1 MRIITDTLT
10 ARHER
15 EARQHERR
23 QRLPAVQRVHLL
35 RCRSGAPSL
44 PVACEDVSWMDAR
57 CNTFG
62 MAFTLEVEW
71 NWSIG
76 DLMLYTSRMARVRP
90 NTASAKELAEMKQD
104 HVRGGHDEVW
114 PAALKPHR
122 SSSSRTI
129 RRRKQSK
136 LFDGKREYFNAVE
149 H

>member
-1 MRIITDTLT
+1 
-10 ARHER
+10 
-15 EARQHERR
+15 
-23 QRLPAVQRVHLL
+23 
-35 RCRSGAPSL
+35 
-44 PVACEDVSWMDAR
+44 MDAR

-114 PAALKPHR
+114 PAGPETTSQQFFSDNSAAK
-122 SSSSRTI
+122 TV
-129 RRRKQSK
+129 
-136 LFDGKREYFNAVE
+136 EAVRW
-149 H
+149 

>member
-23 QRLPAVQRVHLL
+23 QRLPPVQRVHLL
-35 RCRSGAPSL
+35 RCRPGAPSL

-90 NTASAKELAEMKQD
+90 NMASAKELAEMKQD

-136 LFDGKREYFNAVE
+136 LCDGKNENASMQ
-149 H
+149 

>member
-44 PVACEDVSWMDAR
+44 PAACEDVSWMGAQ

-62 MAFTLEVEW
+62 MAFTLGAKWKHQGV
-71 NWSIG
+71 
-76 DLMLYTSRMARVRP
+76 DAAH
-90 NTASAKELAEMKQD
+90 TASGSSVAEQGD
-104 HVRGGHDEVW
+104 C
-114 PAALKPHR
+114 
-122 SSSSRTI
+122 
-129 RRRKQSK
+129 
-136 LFDGKREYFNAVE
+136 KRDLQR
-149 H
+149 